1 MRSLRVITCFCLPV
15 LTPCLPETRTGYYIK
30 LTLRT
35 INEIKP
41 DPKKDIY
48 RWDDDLAG
56 FGVRIKPS
64 GVCSFMLQ
72 YRNANGVS
80 RRLTLCK
87 LGVKTPDEARKLA
100 KKKLAEV
107 AGGSDPASEK
117 TIARQDIK
125 VSELCDMFIK
135 ETAKHIKPSTLDA
148 DIRCIECHIKPLLGK
163 RVVKVLTLAD
173 IERFKLDVAIGKT
186 AKPRKEKGRGGHAKG
201 GNSIASRSI
210 SRLSTILSFAKR
222 HKIISENP
230 AIGVKKFADVKRNRF
245 LSIEEIERLGK
256 AIRESETENKTGV
269 AAIIALLLTGC
280 RRNEILSLPWIWL
293 DAKGRCIRFGDTKT
307 GEQTRPIGI
316 SAVNHFSVQ
325 PKTSDKWIF
334 PAERGDGHF
343 IGLPKVLDR
352 LCEKAELKDV
362 TVHVLRHTFAS
373 VAAELGYSELTIAGL
388 LGHTMQ
394 GVTARYTH
402 LPDRALL
409 TAADAVSAHICAAL
423 EGNIENAE
431 ILQLQSIQIGK

>member
-1 MRSLRVITCFCLPV
+1 M
-15 LTPCLPETRTGYYIK
+15 K
-30 LTLRT
+30 LTLRS
-35 INEIKP
+35 INDIKP
-41 DPKKDIY
+41 DSKKDIY
-48 RWDDDLAG
+48 KWDDDLAG

-107 AGGSDPASEK
+107 ANGSDPANEK

-135 ETAKHIKPSTLDA
+135 ETAKHIKHSTLDA

-163 RVVKVLTLAD
+163 LVVKSLTIAD
-173 IERFKLDVAIGKT
+173 IEHFKLDVSAGKT

-201 GNSIASRSI
+201 GNSIASRTI

-222 HKIISENP
+222 HKIITENP

-245 LSIEEIERLGK
+245 LSIEEIEKLGK
-256 AIRESETENKTGV
+256 AIREAETENKTGV
-269 AAIIALLLTGC
+269 TAIIALLLTGC
-280 RRNEILSLPWIWL
+280 RRNEILGLPWDWL
-293 DAKGRCIRFGDTKT
+293 DAKARCIRFGDTKT

-316 SAVNHFSVQ
+316 SAVNHLSAQ
-325 PKTSDKWIF
+325 PKNSDKWIF
-334 PAERGDGHF
+334 PAERGEGHF
-343 IGLPKVLDR
+343 IGLPKVLGR
-352 LCEKAELKDV
+352 LCQKTEIKGV
-362 TVHVLRHTFAS
+362 TLHTLRHTFAS

-394 GVTARYTH
+394 GVTARYSH

-409 TAADAVSAHICAAL
+409 TAADAVSAHIMAAL
-423 EGNIENAE
+423 SGEKQTVQIIEFEKRENHNA
-431 ILQLQSIQIGK
+431 

>member
-1 MRSLRVITCFCLPV
+1 M
-15 LTPCLPETRTGYYIK
+15 K

-35 INEIKP
+35 INDIKP

-48 RWDDDLAG
+48 KWDDELAG

-72 YRNANGVS
+72 YRNVNGVS

-107 AGGSDPASEK
+107 ASGSDPASEK

-163 RVVKVLTLAD
+163 RVVKGLTLAD
-173 IERFKLDVAIGKT
+173 IERFKLDVSIGKT
-186 AKPRKEKGRGGHAKG
+186 AKPRKDKGRGGHAKG
-201 GNSIASRSI
+201 GNSIASRTI

-245 LSIEEIERLGK
+245 LSIDEIERLGK
-256 AIRESETENKTGV
+256 AIRESETENRTGI

-280 RRNEILSLPWIWL
+280 RRNEVLGLPWDWL
-293 DAKGRCIRFGDTKT
+293 DAKARCIRFEDTKT
-307 GEQTRPIGI
+307 GAQTRPIGI
-316 SAVNHFSVQ
+316 SAVNHLSAQ
-325 PKTSDKWIF
+325 SKNSDKWIF
-334 PAERGDGHF
+334 PAERGEGHF
-343 IGLPKVLDR
+343 IGLPKVLER
-352 LCEKAELKDV
+352 LCAKAEIKGV
-362 TVHVLRHTFAS
+362 TLHTLRHTFAS

-394 GVTARYTH
+394 GVTARYSH

-409 TAADAVSAHICAAL
+409 TAADTVSAHIMAAL
-423 EGNIENAE
+423 SGEKQTAQIIEFEKRENHNA
-431 ILQLQSIQIGK
+431 